1 MKSIK
6 PIFYLVLVVAVVTI
20 IIPAILVLP
29 FSKSGPDQAVNEV
42 KRETEPAEQRKMD
55 INKLDESDVEVAVLR
70 SASNQVSKLP
80 LEKYLVGVVAAEMPD
95 SFEIEALKAQ
105 ALTARTYIIN
115 KMMENPNPAELK
127 GADVTDTVE
136 YQVYKSDEELRV
148 KWGADYTKNYEKIAQ
163 AVLSTEGEIITYGG
177 KPITASFFS
186 TSNGFTENSEAYW
199 DNASPY
205 LKSVESPWDKKS
217 PKFYDRKTI
226 PVAQFENLLG
236 VNIGDQKQIETKR
249 EYTPGKRV
257 ASVTVGGKKF
267 SGKQIREAL
276 KLKSADFSWERKGD
290 SVIINTKGYGHG
302 IGMSQYGANG
312 MAQEGKT
319 YRQIV
324 EHYYSGIEIAS
335 AEKFTKKIVAQ
346 K

>member
-136 YQVYKSDEELRV
+136 YQVYKSVLLLDQQWLHR
-148 KWGADYTKNYEKIAQ
+148 KFRSLLGQCFSLFEKRGKPMGQEIAQ
-163 AVLSTEGEIITYGG
+163 ILRQ
-177 KPITASFFS
+177 
-186 TSNGFTENSEAYW
+186 EN
-199 DNASPY
+199 NTGC
-205 LKSVESPWDKKS
+205 
-217 PKFYDRKTI
+217 TI
-226 PVAQFENLLG
+226 
-236 VNIGDQKQIETKR
+236 
-249 EYTPGKRV
+249 
-257 ASVTVGGKKF
+257 
-267 SGKQIREAL
+267 
-276 KLKSADFSWERKGD
+276 
-290 SVIINTKGYGHG
+290 
-302 IGMSQYGANG
+302 
-312 MAQEGKT
+312 
-319 YRQIV
+319 
-324 EHYYSGIEIAS
+324 
-335 AEKFTKKIVAQ
+335 
-346 K
+346 